1 MTGKLRSRTIQFEG
15 EEWLVELSEF
25 STSLSG
31 KRKILRFSKASA
43 NFVTN
48 VSADTHLD
56 ELSDEWLCEAL
67 QRLRKSVP

>member
-43 NFVTN
+43 NFVMN
-48 VSADTHLD
+48 VADTHLD